1 MEIWWSNKIQ
11 TDVKEHFKSFVQK
24 MAYRLVQ
31 GAARYGTKVKKE
43 QNYMTRLI
51 MEVKAYK
58 RTGNHEHL
66 LNIANYAILESVA
79 PENPKYHFDN
89 TVRSVTR

>member
-1 MEIWWSNKIQ
+1 MEIWWSEKIQ
-11 TDVKEHFKSFVQK
+11 TDIKQPFKEFIQK

-31 GAARYGTKVKKE
+31 GAARYGSKVKKE
-43 QNYMTRLI
+43 QHYMTRMI
-51 MEVKAYK
+51 MEVKAYRK
-58 RTGNHEHL
+58 SGNAEHL

-79 PENPKYHFDN
+79 PENPKFHFDN